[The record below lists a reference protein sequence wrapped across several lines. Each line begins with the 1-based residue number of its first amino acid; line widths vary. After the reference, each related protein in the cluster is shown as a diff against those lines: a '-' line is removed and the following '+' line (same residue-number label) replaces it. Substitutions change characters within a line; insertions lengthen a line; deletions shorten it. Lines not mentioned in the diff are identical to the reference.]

1 MEKKKDS
8 FILYEEYYEPIKML
22 STTDKGLLLTAL
34 YEYHMTGNVIEL
46 PQMAKVIFQFIKQR
60 MDFNKEK
67 YAERCQQNSENIR
80 KRWNKENTTEYDR
93 IGKIQTNT
101 KHTDMDMDK
110 DIDINTP
117 LVGSPLNVD
126 NFVDNSK
133 KKDGREEEKIYIGE
147 DYTVA
152 WDDHFTEELRAL
164 SESQVGEIN
173 YWLQKHFKGDEIP
186 VHLIRNALLTKAK
199 RENQQAANF

>member
-46 PQMAKVIFQFIKQR
+46 PQMAKVIFQFIKRR

>member
-60 MDFNKEK
+60 IDFNKEK

>member
-8 FILYEEYYEPIKML
+8 FLLYEEYYEPIKML
-22 STTDKGLLLTAL
+22 STQDKGLLLTAL

-117 LVGSPLNVD
+117 LIGSPLNVD
-126 NFVDNSK
+126 NFVDNSQ

>member
-8 FILYEEYYEPIKML
+8 FLLYEEYYEPIKML
-22 STTDKGLLLTAL
+22 STQDKGLLLTAL